1 MFGQVCHRRGLET
14 GLFPCPL
21 GDVWAGVPQKGLG
34 QLETGL
40 FLCPLGDV
48 WAGVPQKGLEVQ
60 VVVFSL
66 FPG

>member
-1 MFGQVCHRRGLET
+1 MFGQVCHRMG
-14 GLFPCPL
+14 
-21 GDVWAGVPQKGLG
+21 
-34 QLETGL
+34 LETGL
-40 FLCPLGDV
+40 FLCLLGDV